1 MEAKITICLLFDT
14 SKKEEGM
21 IDRELEGGIYIG
33 GYTKYEYVTFIKETE
48 EILKDYAC
56 SACIALPKNYDE
68 ADVLEVVKEYY
79 PFEWRILQERYKIYC
94 KADKKL
100 KMLGKK
106 QRYYMSR
113 PEDLLFSLKY
123 TKSLLKEEN
132 KEKYRQFYGTNKH
145 KELLEEF
152 ISQRNKKI
160 AKIQRKIDRAFER
173 MQRVEPEFL
182 DRLMGLYDSKN
193 TSQKDRVYI
202 LLELEKYYCPKVIN
216 FFQKKAHSE
225 INFQLREEAV
235 RHLLSLGHY
244 AKLRKQKHMQIHV
257 KNRYKKHKIKNVY
270 ANERFNISAIPKELE
285 YRINNSKDQKIK
297 SYDFFI
303 SHSSCDHEAVQRLIT
318 YLNSVGKNVYC
329 DWINDSDY
337 LKRNLVSDATLNV
350 IEKRLRQSCALLLV
364 VSPNSKKSKWV
375 KYELNY
381 FHEFGK
387 KMKQIQIDSILD
399 GSFQIELLSESDF
412 IDSNFRKIKLYPDI
426 SDKKEEIEL

>member
-1 MEAKITICLLFDT
+1 M
-14 SKKEEGM
+14 
-21 IDRELEGGIYIG
+21 
-33 GYTKYEYVTFIKETE
+33 
-48 EILKDYAC
+48 
-56 SACIALPKNYDE
+56 
-68 ADVLEVVKEYY
+68 
-79 PFEWRILQERYKIYC
+79 
-94 KADKKL
+94 
-100 KMLGKK
+100 
-106 QRYYMSR
+106 
-113 PEDLLFSLKY
+113 
-123 TKSLLKEEN
+123 
-132 KEKYRQFYGTNKH
+132 
-145 KELLEEF
+145 
-152 ISQRNKKI
+152 
-160 AKIQRKIDRAFER
+160 
-173 MQRVEPEFL
+173 
-182 DRLMGLYDSKN
+182 
-193 TSQKDRVYI
+193 
-202 LLELEKYYCPKVIN
+202 
-216 FFQKKAHSE
+216 
-225 INFQLREEAV
+225 REEAV

-244 AKLRKQKHMQIHV
+244 AKLRKQKHVQIHV

-375 KYELNY
+375 EYELNY

>member
-1 MEAKITICLLFDT
+1 
-14 SKKEEGM
+14 
-21 IDRELEGGIYIG
+21 
-33 GYTKYEYVTFIKETE
+33 
-48 EILKDYAC
+48 
-56 SACIALPKNYDE
+56 
-68 ADVLEVVKEYY
+68 
-79 PFEWRILQERYKIYC
+79 
-94 KADKKL
+94 
-100 KMLGKK
+100 MLGKK

-193 TSQKDRVYI
+193 TKVKRDRVYI

-303 SHSSCDHEAVQRLIT
+303 SHGRCDHEAVQRLIT

-364 VSPNSKKSKWV
+364 VSPNCKKSKWV

-399 GSFQIELLSESDF
+399 EKLS
-412 IDSNFRKIKLYPDI
+412 N
-426 SDKKEEIEL
+426 